1 MFLNTLCNIK
11 VLRICI
17 TLLNIL
23 SNIKVLSFINIKTL
37 SKSNRFI
44 NMFLYILSNGKHFI
58 LSIIFINIFLNIF
71 LNILYIQLLSVI
83 IYITV
88 YRSINGYG
96 YGQRGDIMNGSINNL
111 MTLLILGFHYFLYL
125 LVMCCLS

>member
-37 SKSNRFI
+37 SKSNRF
-44 NMFLYILSNGKHFI
+44 LYILSNGKHFI
-58 LSIIFINIFLNIF
+58 LNIFFINIFLNIF
-71 LNILYIQLLSVI
+71 LNILYIQPLSVI

-88 YRSINGYG
+88 
-96 YGQRGDIMNGSINNL
+96 
-111 MTLLILGFHYFLYL
+111 
-125 LVMCCLS
+125 